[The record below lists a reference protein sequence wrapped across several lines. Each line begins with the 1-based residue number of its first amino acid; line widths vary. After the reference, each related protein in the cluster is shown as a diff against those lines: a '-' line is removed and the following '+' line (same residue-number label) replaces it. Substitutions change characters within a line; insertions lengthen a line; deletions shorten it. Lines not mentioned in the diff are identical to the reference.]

1 MLRAR
6 NRQLPNDLRTDLCS
20 HRFIARGIHGAM
32 IAPLLVAMLALQNA
46 PAPDLAPAPAETAAP
61 FSLDSLPLEQA
72 ATARCALA
80 FATVSRW
87 QRIGDARGEAY
98 ANIEASGGR
107 EFFVRAMARLMDD
120 AGLTREGIMALAASE
135 VNSNSTPQGGERIAG
150 MMPACEL
157 MKSAAG
163 L

>member
-1 MLRAR
+1 
-6 NRQLPNDLRTDLCS
+6 
-20 HRFIARGIHGAM
+20 M
-32 IAPLLVAMLALQNA
+32 IAHLLVAMLALQSA
-46 PAPDLAPAPAETAAP
+46 PAPDLAPAPVPGEAAAP

-87 QRIGDARGEAY
+87 QRIGDARGEAF
-98 ANIEASGGR
+98 ANVEASGGR

-135 VNSNSTPQGGERIAG
+135 VDANSTPAGGERIAA
-150 MMPACEL
+150 MMPACQL